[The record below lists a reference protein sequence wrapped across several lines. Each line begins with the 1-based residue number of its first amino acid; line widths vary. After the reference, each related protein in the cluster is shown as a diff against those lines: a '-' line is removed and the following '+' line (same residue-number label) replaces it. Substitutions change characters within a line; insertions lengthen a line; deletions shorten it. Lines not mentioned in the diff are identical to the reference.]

1 MKNTNIKYKLNFK
14 TMKKGLLTL
23 LAASL
28 VFVGCQNYD
37 DQFDDLN
44 AQISALKSQVDGL
57 SSLSG
62 QVSSLSGTISGLQA
76 GVSAAQAAATAAGA
90 SADAATAAA
99 NNIDFSSLETGLN
112 TLQAEVDQIQA
123 SLATAVTAADIA
135 TLQAELD
142 GIEADVDELLV
153 GSGVYTGTLQI
164 TNTAL
169 LAAADAL
176 GNGINVISG
185 GVNISVTSDMNMTT
199 LQSVV
204 DKIYNVTGN
213 VTFSNALSTVPHTAV
228 TFNKLTSAADIQ
240 VEQAGPYSFDA
251 LVSASDIWL
260 GNDNADYV
268 TEVDLG
274 ALTTVDGI
282 DTGESDAITS
292 ADTVDFDEATN
303 IDLGAITFYVPGDL
317 SITSKTDGT
326 VDVGSLTDTNAAGTL
341 NPFKLSVTG
350 AKSLSLSSLKGDGGA
365 SDNGEIEVSKVE
377 TLTVTDFSGL
387 IDINGNVE
395 VVTIE
400 DGYNV
405 AIDGATAMTSLTLEG
420 VAQYGKAYDA
430 LSAANKALK
439 LYDSALL
446 DVTVP
451 AGADDLSSVTL
462 TGKLGA
468 VDLSAGLANLATV
481 TMNAQATSLDISSTP
496 DLNSVNLTGST
507 INSVTADSTGADT
520 MTLDYTHR
528 DTNAATAVTT
538 GTLSVASNLDLTSLT
553 VSADDIGNLDI
564 TGNVKLATIAFA
576 NLNSIG
582 TVTAPDVDIYDNNL
596 TAVKSTDTY
605 QSATHTSRSSGDTG
619 TYDNGTSGMGG
630 LQTYLDAVVTNGTT
644 ATVQVFFDKV
654 TTEVIGG
661 ESSDTTSTPGDFAT
675 TYSTYSAANMKTSA
689 SAAGEHWAVLYL
701 FPSSEE
707 TFYQTDVVSNE
718 VRTYNYDVN
727 RANILLTDTA
737 LGAAEGFAIQY
748 AASASLSFQDGSTY
762 TSAANGSTVQTV
774 TDLVNYMNADTTLAG
789 LGIDVTASRDG
800 FEKWLYTVEYITA
813 SGTIQAATAS
823 STTGYINA
831 TFGTS
836 ENGTTQVLS
845 SYFTAAPTEAQIAN
859 ALMADIEALNLWNAT
874 TGVAHNSNPAARS
887 NKFWVTRNVSKSGYS
902 EQDTSPLAID
912 PPSLTFV
919 LDAAQTS
926 TTLTLTPS
934 TFDGLFDSV
943 SNAGSVSNLNGS
955 TSSAG
960 ATPVFSIFA
969 SKAQYEGL
977 AIRLKNTGT
986 TAFSSSVT
994 LTHMGTSQVA
1004 INSAGGKTGVADL
1017 LVAGT
1022 NMVTAASVTSSSG
1035 STSSKPTYW
1044 VASFANIN
1052 NGTPTTQGDAAVTT
1066 DRTGWLG

>member
-1 MKNTNIKYKLNFK
+1 MNVHMKNIQSKYKLNFK

-23 LAASL
+23 LAASVL
-28 VFVGCQNYD
+28 FVGCQNYD

-62 QVSSLSGTISGLQA
+62 QVSSLSGTISALSA
-76 GVSAAQAAATAAGA
+76 GVTAAQA
-90 SADAATAAA
+90 SADAANTAASA
-99 NNIDFSSLETGLN
+99 IDFSSLTAGLEK
-112 TLQAEVDQIQA
+112 LQAEVDEIQT

-135 TLQAELD
+135 ALQAELD
-142 GIEADVDELLV
+142 GIEADVEELLV
-153 GSGVYTGTLQI
+153 GSGVYSGTLQI

-199 LQSVV
+199 LQTVV
-204 DKIYNVTGN
+204 DRIYNVTGN

-274 ALTTVDGI
+274 ALTSVDGI

-292 ADTVDFDEATN
+292 ADTIDFDEATN
-303 IDLGAITFYVPGDL
+303 IDLGAVTFYTPGDL
-317 SITSKTDGT
+317 TIVSKTDGT
-326 VDVGSLTDTNAAGTL
+326 VDVGSLTDTNSAGTL
-341 NPFKLSVTG
+341 NPFKLSITG
-350 AKSLSLSSLKGDGGA
+350 PKTLTLSKLKGDGGSS
-365 SDNGEIEVSKVE
+365 SDAGEIEVAKVE
-377 TLTVTDFSGL
+377 TLTVSNFGGL
-387 IDINGNVE
+387 IDINGSVE
-395 VVTIE
+395 VITIE

-405 AIDGATAMTSLTLEG
+405 ALDGATAMTSLTLEG
-420 VAQYGKAYDA
+420 ASQYGKSYDA
-430 LSAANKALK
+430 LSATNKALK

-446 DVTVP
+446 AVSVP
-451 AGADDLSSVTL
+451 AGADDLASVTL

-468 VDLSAGLANLATV
+468 VDLSLGLANLASV
-481 TMNAQATSLDISSTP
+481 TMNAQATSLDISNTP

-507 INSVTADSTGADT
+507 INSVTANATGADT
-520 MTLDYTHR
+520 LTLDYAYR
-528 DTNAATAVTT
+528 ATNAATATT
-538 GTLSVASNLDLTSLT
+538 YGTLSVANNLDLTSLT
-553 VSADDIGNLDI
+553 SSVDDIGNLDI

-576 NLNSIG
+576 NLNSEG
-582 TVTAPDVDIYDNNL
+582 TITNPDVDIYDNNL

-605 QSATHTSRSSGDTG
+605 QSTTHTSRSSADLGS
-619 TYDNGTSGMGG
+619 YDNGTSGMGG
-630 LQTYLDAVVTNGTT
+630 LQTYLDAIVTNGTT
-644 ATVQVFFDKV
+644 ATVQVFYDKV

-661 ESSDTTSTPGDFAT
+661 ASSDTTTTPGDFDD
-675 TYSTYSAANMKTSA
+675 TYDYTAADMKTSA
-689 SAAGEHWAVLYL
+689 STDGDHWAVLYL
-701 FPSSEE
+701 FASTED

-727 RANILLTDTA
+727 RTNILLTDTA
-737 LGAAEGFAIQY
+737 LGDSEGFAIQY
-748 AASASLSFQDGSTY
+748 ASSASVSFQDGSSY

-774 TDLVNYMNADTTLAG
+774 TDLVNYMNADTTLSG

-845 SYFTAAPTEAQIAN
+845 SYFSAAPTEAAIAN
-859 ALMADIEALNLWNAT
+859 ALMADIDALNLWNAT
-874 TGVAHNSNPAARS
+874 TGVAHNADPAARS

-902 EQDTSPLAID
+902 EVDTSPLAID

-926 TTLTLTPS
+926 TTLTLAPS
-934 TFDGLFDSV
+934 TFDSLFDSV

-969 SKAQYEGL
+969 TKAQYEGL

-986 TAFSSSVT
+986 TAFSSAVT
-994 LTHMGTSQVA
+994 LTVMGTSQTA
-1004 INSAGGKTGVADL
+1004 IVSAGGQTGVADL
-1017 LVAGT
+1017 LVPGT
-1022 NMVTAASVTSSSG
+1022 NMITASSVTSNSG
-1035 STSSKPTYW
+1035 ASATKPRYW
-1044 VASFANIN
+1044 VAAFSDIN

>member
-1 MKNTNIKYKLNFK
+1 
-14 TMKKGLLTL
+14 
-23 LAASL
+23 
-28 VFVGCQNYD
+28 
-37 DQFDDLN
+37 
-44 AQISALKSQVDGL
+44 
-57 SSLSG
+57 
-62 QVSSLSGTISGLQA
+62 
-76 GVSAAQAAATAAGA
+76 
-90 SADAATAAA
+90 
-99 NNIDFSSLETGLN
+99 
-112 TLQAEVDQIQA
+112 LQAEVDAVQA
-123 SLATAVTAADIA
+123 SLATAATRTDIA
-135 TLQAELD
+135 NLQAELD
-142 GIEADVDELLV
+142 GIEADVEDLLV
-153 GSGVYTGTLQI
+153 GSGVYTTTLQI

-169 LAAADAL
+169 LAAAKAL
-176 GNGINVISG
+176 GNGINVIAAG
-185 GVNISVTSDMNMTT
+185 LNVAVTADMNMTD
-199 LQSVV
+199 LQSVI
-204 DKIYNVTGN
+204 DKVYNVTGN
-213 VTFSNALSTVPHTAV
+213 VTFTNTTVANQTPI
-228 TFNKLTSAADIQ
+228 TFNKLTS
-240 VEQAGPYSFDA
+240 VTDA
-251 LVSASDIWL
+251 NLTQKGAYELKTLVSARTITLGDTYSDDVSKVHL
-260 GNDNADYV
+260 D
-268 TEVDLG
+268 
-274 ALTTVDGI
+274 ALTTVTDVF
-282 DTGESDAITS
+282 TGTTEDAITFDQAS
-292 ADTVDFDEATN
+292 A
-303 IDLGAITFYVPGDL
+303 IDLGSLAYYTGGNL
-317 SITSKTDGT
+317 SLTTKTGGT
-326 VDVGSLTDTNAAGTL
+326 LDIASLTDTNASGTL
-341 NPFKLSVTG
+341 APFTLTVAG
-350 AKSLSLSSLKGDGGA
+350 PASLSLSKLDGNNTSGTI
-365 SDNGEIEVSKVE
+365 SVSKVANL
-377 TLTVTDFSGL
+377 TVAGFSGTIDVNSKVNNLTVTEAFKLNIAD
-387 IDINGNVE
+387 
-395 VVTIE
+395 
-400 DGYNV
+400 
-405 AIDGATAMTSLTLEG
+405 AIDLESLTAEG
-420 VAQYGKAYDA
+420 ASEFGKTW
-430 LSAANKALK
+430 AAKTAAAK
-439 LYDSALL
+439 LLLLRDSALPNL
-446 DVTVP
+446 TV
-451 AGADDLSSVTL
+451 ATTADDLTSVTL
-462 TGKLGA
+462 TGLWGA
-468 VDLSAGLANLATV
+468 VDLSGGLANLSSV
-481 TMNAQATSLDISSTP
+481 TMNAQATSLDMSNTP
-496 DLNSVNLTGST
+496 DLSTVNLTGST

-619 TYDNGTSGMGG
+619 SYDNGTSGMGG

-675 TYSTYSAANMKTSA
+675 TYATYSAANMKTSA

-707 TFYQTDVVSNE
+707 DFYQTDVISNE

-727 RANILLTDTA
+727 RTNILLTDTA
-737 LGAAEGFAIQY
+737 LGANEGFAIAY
-748 AASASLSFQDGSTY
+748 AASASVSFQDGSTY

-845 SYFTAAPTEAQIAN
+845 SYFSSAPTEAQIAKE
-859 ALMADIEALNLWNAT
+859 LMSDIDALNLWNAT
-874 TGVAHNSNPAARS
+874 TGVAHNADPGTRS
-887 NKFWVTRNVSKSGYS
+887 NKFWVTRNVSKTGY
-902 EQDTSPLAID
+902 ELDTSPLAID

-1004 INSAGGKTGVADL
+1004 IISAGGQTGVADL

-1052 NGTPTTQGDAAVTT
+1052 DGNPTTQGDAAVTT